1 MPGGG
6 LAVEV
11 RNRVGEGQ
19 LNEGCGA
26 EWAQKVG
33 GRTSIFELYEVECA
47 GSGMECF
54 SHGEAYYSRGFAFR
68 SGDLAC
74 NLSEEIPHTHTEEP
88 PARDVLNPTGELCV
102 QIFKSSDSSNH
113 VPSHLKQPQT

>member
-26 EWAQKVG
+26 EWAQKVYRG
-33 GRTSIFELYEVECA
+33 AYMNILA
-47 GSGMECF
+47 GIIS
-54 SHGEAYYSRGFAFR
+54 
-68 SGDLAC
+68 
-74 NLSEEIPHTHTEEP
+74 
-88 PARDVLNPTGELCV
+88 
-102 QIFKSSDSSNH
+102 
-113 VPSHLKQPQT
+113 LK